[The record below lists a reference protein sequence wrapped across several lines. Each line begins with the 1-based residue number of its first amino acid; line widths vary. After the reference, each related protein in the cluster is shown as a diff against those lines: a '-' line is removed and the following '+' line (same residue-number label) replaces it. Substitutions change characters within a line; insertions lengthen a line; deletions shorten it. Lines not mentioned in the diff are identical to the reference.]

1 MNSHQGFEILAAAL
15 LLAASLC
22 SVAPAIAGDKAP
34 WGRATPASQTY
45 QPQKVLYDFYS
56 GNEQELVSI
65 LDRVSYLATLYG
77 SDPFDMSVVVI
88 VHGNAIPFFSVDR
101 FDRYRDIITRAQS
114 LTVGSPVEFRM
125 CQAAARIQ
133 GLGPEDIHGFV
144 KMVPMAD
151 AEIIRLQNEEGY
163 AYMQ

>member
-1 MNSHQGFEILAAAL
+1 MKFFTWLIAAL
-15 LLAASLC
+15 LTTAAVLPAA
-22 SVAPAIAGDKAP
+22 VADEAP
-34 WGRATPASQTY
+34 WGHAKPVATGYA
-45 QPQKVLYDFYS
+45 PQKVLYDLSS
-56 GNEQELVSI
+56 GSERELVSL

-88 VHGNAIPFFSVDR
+88 VHAGAIPFFTIGQ
-101 FDRYRDIITRAQS
+101 FEKYRETITRAQS
-114 LTVGSPVEFRM
+114 LTVGNPVEFRM
-125 CQAAARIQ
+125 CQAAARVQ
-133 GLGPEDIHGFV
+133 GLAPEDIHGFV